1 MKDGTMDNFSPELRI
16 FGLDDVTVVVFDTLS
31 AIDKTRAARTVY
43 LPKNIKQLSFRLE
56 GFNTESKVDLGDR
69 RTITGKIILVGT
81 DDAGAKDYELAA
93 PTFVLAAIG
102 KANKDGT
109 FNFATIDEVE
119 YNVRQGVSDALIGAV
134 GDYFAAASA
143 PPAASAA
150 QASYPVLTP
159 IGAQSQGSAVV
170 SARVRGVAAAND
182 EKKSYR
188 RKMAFAILGAP
199 LLIWFVAW
207 GGSHLLRPAN
217 PIEDAVA
224 KAMRQDPSSVQ
235 AQVELTKQTLQQM
248 GLDPGQSGDIGC
260 LTAKQ

>member
-1 MKDGTMDNFSPELRI
+1 MKDDAMDNFSPELRI
-16 FGLDDVTVVVFDTLS
+16 FGLDAVTVVVFDTLS
-31 AIDKTRAARTVY
+31 ALDKARAARTVY
-43 LPKNIKQLSFRLE
+43 LPKNIKQFAFRLE
-56 GFNTESKVDLGDR
+56 GFNAESKVDLGDR

-81 DDAGAKDYELAA
+81 DDAGETNYELAA
-93 PTFVLAAIG
+93 PVFLLAAIG

-109 FNFATIDEVE
+109 FNFATVDEVE
-119 YNVRQGVSDALIGAV
+119 YNVRQGVSDALIGAM

-143 PPAASAA
+143 PAASVA
-150 QASYPVLTP
+150 QAPYPVMTP
-159 IGAQSQGSAVV
+159 IGAQSQGAAVV
-170 SARVRGVAAAND
+170 STRVRGVAAAND

-188 RKMAFAILGAP
+188 RKMAFAIIGAP